1 MTNISRTIH
10 ESRTHTMLAQSIF
23 AALFGFAIAVFG
35 AIPAQAQEQAQGII
49 TLRDR
54 LHIVSSSS
62 SNAVTEALV
71 GAFVSRYAEVRPP
84 RVEIV
89 GSIAALSRF
98 CVGVGM
104 NTPDIA
110 ISSRRIARAQLSEC
124 QSNGVS
130 DVVELQIGQGAV
142 VIATRRGD
150 SITNLST
157 FQIYSALAAEVAQG
171 RGFST
176 NTHDTWSQVGDGL
189 PETQIRAILPNY
201 LSGTRGL
208 FDDFIME
215 GGCRDVPAVRQIFL
229 AALRVPKC
237 TTVRADRRVRELAIT
252 EGPSALLD
260 SPFGTIA
267 AVSYAQLLESGGNLL
282 PVALNGVL
290 PTAATIANHEYELT
304 RTIYLY
310 AKRQHARSMQ
320 GVGVV
325 RGVREFGLE
334 AVSEAIGGPGG
345 QLSSLGIVPF
355 PAAQRA
361 TQRGIADR
369 LTLISR

>member
-1 MTNISRTIH
+1 
-10 ESRTHTMLAQSIF
+10 MLAQPIR
-23 AALFGFAIAVFG
+23 AGLFGFALALL
-35 AIPAQAQEQAQGII
+35 AAMPSQAQVQSQNFI

-54 LHIVSSSS
+54 LHIVSTASTHG
-62 SNAVTEALV
+62 VTDTLV
-71 GAFVSRYAEVRPP
+71 GAFVSRYADVRPP

-89 GSIAALSRF
+89 GSIAALNRF
-98 CVGVGM
+98 CAGVGM

-110 ISSRRIARAQLSEC
+110 ISSRRIARTQLSEC
-124 QSNGVS
+124 QNNGVS

-142 VIATRRGD
+142 VIAMRRGD

-171 RGFST
+171 REFST
-176 NTHDTWSQVGDGL
+176 NTTDTWSQIGDGL
-189 PETQIRAILPNY
+189 PETQIRAILPDRS
-201 LSGTRGL
+201 SGTRGL

-229 AALRVPKC
+229 ASLRVPKC
-237 TTVRADRRVRELAIT
+237 TNLRADHRVRELAST
-252 EGPSALLD
+252 EGPAALLE
-260 SPFGTIA
+260 SPFGTIGA
-267 AVSYAQLLESGGNLL
+267 ISYSQLLESGGNLL

-290 PTAATIANHEYELT
+290 PNAATIANHEYDLT
-304 RTIYLY
+304 RTLYLY

-325 RGVREFGLE
+325 RGVREFGME

-345 QLSSLGIVPF
+345 QLSLLGVVPF

-361 TQRGIADR
+361 AQRSIADR

>member
-1 MTNISRTIH
+1 MTNISPTIPG
-10 ESRTHTMLAQSIF
+10 SRTHIMLAQPIL
-23 AALFGFAIAVFG
+23 AALFGFAIALLG
-35 AIPAQAQEQAQGII
+35 AIPAQAQAQGII

-62 SNAVTEALV
+62 AHGVTEALV
-71 GAFVSRYAEVRPP
+71 GAFVSRYADVRPP
-84 RVEIV
+84 RVEIL

-98 CVGVGM
+98 CAGVGM

-110 ISSRRIARAQLSEC
+110 ISSRRIARAQLNEC
-124 QSNGVS
+124 QTNGVS

-142 VIATRRGD
+142 VIAMRRGD
-150 SITNLST
+150 SIANLST
-157 FQIYSALAAEVAQG
+157 FQIYTALAAEVAQG
-171 RGFST
+171 REFVA
-176 NTHDTWSQVGDGL
+176 NAQDTWSQVGDGL
-189 PETQIRAILPNY
+189 PETQIRAILPNHS
-201 LSGTRGL
+201 SGTRGL

-215 GGCRDVPAVRQIFL
+215 GGCRDVAAVRQIFL
-229 AALRVPKC
+229 ASLRVPKC
-237 TTVRADRRVRELAIT
+237 TTLRADRRVRELAIS
-252 EGPSALLD
+252 EGPAALLD

-267 AVSYAQLLESGGNLL
+267 AMSYAQLLESGGNLL

-290 PTAATIANHEYELT
+290 PTAATIANHEYDLT

-320 GVGVV
+320 GIGVV

-334 AVSEAIGGPGG
+334 AVSEAMGGPGG

-361 TQRGIADR
+361 TQRSIADR